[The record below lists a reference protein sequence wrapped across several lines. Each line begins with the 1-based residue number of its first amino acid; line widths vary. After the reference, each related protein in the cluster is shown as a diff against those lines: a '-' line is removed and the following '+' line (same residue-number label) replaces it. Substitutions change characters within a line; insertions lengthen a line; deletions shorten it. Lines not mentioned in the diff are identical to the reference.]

1 MKFEPA
7 KRVKAKA
14 KQNYT
19 LELLIALEMVYSC
32 CLSLW
37 GNLYV
42 LDFHQK
48 TFITS
53 AAERN
58 SLLSTCGQSYKS
70 STIVF
75 YDSRVVPD
83 LNIPH
88 IMTLDS

>member
-1 MKFEPA
+1 MTGFEPRISGIVSNRSTNWATQPLPKLKLKKVRCLMKFEPA

-19 LELLIALEMVYSC
+19 LELLIDLEMVYSC

-48 TFITS
+48 
-53 AAERN
+53 N
-58 SLLSTCGQSYKS
+58 
-70 STIVF
+70 F
-75 YDSRVVPD
+75 Y
-83 LNIPH
+83 NISCW
-88 IMTLDS
+88 TK